1 QLTTRRMGI
10 KDLQIGSAD
19 EIGPM
24 LKKAMDGPVVVGVP
38 VDYRDGRR
46 CLQGTMA
53 TPIFLAARRTS
64 RSSVASSTSWRI
76 ASSR

>member
-1 QLTTRRMGI
+1 MGT

-19 EIGPM
+19 EIGPV
-24 LKKAMDGPVVVGVP
+24 LKKAKAMDGPVVVGVP

-53 TPIFLAARRTS
+53 TPIFLAARRKS
-64 RSSVASSTSWRI
+64 RSRVASSTSWRI

>member
-1 QLTTRRMGI
+1 MGT

-19 EIGPM
+19 EIGPA
-24 LKKAMDGPVVVGVP
+24 LKKAKAMDGPVVVGVP

-53 TPIFLAARRTS
+53 TPIFLAARRKS